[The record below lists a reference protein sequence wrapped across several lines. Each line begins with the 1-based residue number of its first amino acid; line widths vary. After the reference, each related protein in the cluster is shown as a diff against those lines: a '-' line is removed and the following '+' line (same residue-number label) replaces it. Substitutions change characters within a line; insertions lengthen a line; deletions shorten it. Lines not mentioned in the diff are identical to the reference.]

1 MRASISD
8 QMTEAEE
15 LNEYRMSNK
24 EFRMMKFDGHLRKPK
39 RPFSVTP
46 AKAGVQ
52 YTHRLIKHLDSGFH
66 RSDDFLK
73 THQDYFLDPL
83 LRRSLFVVR
92 PARYAPKQ
100 I

>member
-52 YTHRLIKHLDSGFH
+52 KCLLFLDSGF
-66 RSDDFLK
+66 
-73 THQDYFLDPL
+73 
-83 LRRSLFVVR
+83 RRNDRKGHF
-92 PARYAPKQ
+92 
-100 I
+100 